1 MKDYRNIYTNRK
13 EIPMIRSNLVNITTQ
28 DEVFNHIS
36 NCGGTKSKKSLWYY
50 TERIM
55 NNAIKSSL
63 LETEDL
69 YRLTVSI
76 KEKNAQISFT
86 GDGTIVSESEW

>member
-13 EIPMIRSNLVNITTQ
+13 ERPMIRSNLVNITTQ

-36 NCGGTKSKKSLWYY
+36 KTSGNKSLWFH
-50 TERIM
+50 TDRIM
-55 NNAIKSSL
+55 TNAIKSCL

>member
-1 MKDYRNIYTNRK
+1 MKDSRNIYTNRK
-13 EIPMIRSNLVNITTQ
+13 ERPMIRSNLVNITTQ

-36 NCGGTKSKKSLWYY
+36 NCCGTKSKKSLWYY
-50 TERIM
+50 TNRIM
-55 NNAIKSSL
+55 NNAIKSCL